1 LDIKGHGDVN
11 TGSIGTASTITALL
25 PVDGVAPIDGRMGE
39 SRAVSSNG
47 CALRMELLKSG
58 KIVRTKGILMLL
70 WLLRVR
76 G

>member
-1 LDIKGHGDVN
+1 M
-11 TGSIGTASTITALL
+11 
-25 PVDGVAPIDGRMGE
+25 DGRKDGC
-39 SRAVSSNG
+39 SAVPGNW